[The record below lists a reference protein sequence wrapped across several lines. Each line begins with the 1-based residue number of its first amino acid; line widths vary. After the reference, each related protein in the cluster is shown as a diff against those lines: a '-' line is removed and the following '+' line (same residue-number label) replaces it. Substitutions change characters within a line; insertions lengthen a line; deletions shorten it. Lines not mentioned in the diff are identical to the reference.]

1 MASRLVLSSLTKS
14 SSSSSRGAAS
24 LLWQRASGSSIRQQ
38 LAQPHRAAPVILV
51 SSSSWLQQHHQQQ
64 QHRFMSS
71 TSSSSAG
78 PPPGSILGDKKI
90 VAPPMVYIAGEEM
103 THYVCDIIR
112 QQWFE
117 PYFDT
122 KQSWQE
128 FDLSCQARDQSN
140 DQVLLDAVQA
150 GKRIGAIFKEPTIT
164 PNATQVA
171 EMKLSKAWGSPNG
184 AMRRGWN
191 GITISRDTIQ

>member
-1 MASRLVLSSLTKS
+1 MS
-14 SSSSSRGAAS
+14 
-24 LLWQRASGSSIRQQ
+24 
-38 LAQPHRAAPVILV
+38 
-51 SSSSWLQQHHQQQ
+51 
-64 QHRFMSS
+64 SS
-71 TSSSSAG
+71 TSSSSSG

-112 QQWFE
+112 QQWLE
-117 PYFDT
+117 PYFDIR
-122 KQSWQE
+122 QWQE
-128 FDLSCQARDQSN
+128 FDLSCKARDESN